1 MEFNYRSTDQFEVL
15 LLIFA
20 AISLLLVSFGLH
32 AIVAHSVSQRTQE
45 IGIRMAIGATVRD
58 IRTLVFRQG
67 MRPLGIGLIIGLA
80 ASFAVNRVLLTCPQ
94 WSYQFL

>member
-15 LLIFA
+15 LLISA
-20 AISLLLVSFGLH
+20 AISLLLASFGLH